1 MKLWRGRTATS
12 NQHQVENSAG
22 MLNQDEQYQQALAAL
37 IDVME
42 RAADGDLE
50 VRAPAI
56 EHIPELETFR
66 GSMNLLSQ
74 LSQMKLMISFWPFL
88 TALPGSRPVSQF
100 IGGGSSGSWSRTG
113 PQMAR
118 NAAGSSWWLMLLA
131 SRTAPWPCPAC

>member
-1 MKLWRGRTATS
+1 IMKLWRGRTATS

-66 GSMNLLSQ
+66 GSMNRLLDVMDAFVRESQ
-74 LSQMKLMISFWPFL
+74 AALSAAADGRYHRRFLAQGMPGRFRAAAHRIDEGRASMKQS
-88 TALPGSRPVSQF
+88 ADR
-100 IGGGSSGSWSRTG
+100 
-113 PQMAR
+113 
-118 NAAGSSWWLMLLA
+118 LA
-131 SRTAPWPCPAC
+131 